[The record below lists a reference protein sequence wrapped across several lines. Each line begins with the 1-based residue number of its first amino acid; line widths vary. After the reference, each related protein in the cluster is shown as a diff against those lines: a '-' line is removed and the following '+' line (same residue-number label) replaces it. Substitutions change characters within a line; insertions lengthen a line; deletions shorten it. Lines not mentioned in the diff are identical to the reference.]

1 MINSIAI
8 RLNVAPK
15 DGNLS
20 FDISELAAMLPAGTV
35 DNNVEMVYKEVH
47 TNMIS
52 ILILLKL
59 NMHAIKYY

>member
-20 FDISELAAMLPAGTV
+20 FDITELKAMLPARTV
-35 DNNVEMVYKEVH
+35 GDNGEMVYKEVF
-47 TNMIS
+47 S
-52 ILILLKL
+52 SL
-59 NMHAIKYY
+59 